1 MADAPPPDDA
11 APNDA
16 APDAPATSVRSLHV
30 LDFGLFEVDAR
41 HGGGR
46 TIGIPGYLI
55 RTREHV
61 ILVDG
66 GFPRRY
72 AEDAD
77 TAAAADGLGSFGR
90 VVELSERN
98 LPPAQL
104 ELLGLTADDVTL
116 FVLTHGDVDHVG
128 ALERFGHEYPNATLA
143 VAAMERA
150 LDRPRYFGDARP
162 VAWPEGVPELRVEG
176 DTELAPG
183 VELLLAPGH
192 SPGQLALLVR
202 LPETG
207 PVLIAGDAISRPGEF
222 EEGFGGAWDE
232 AAAEVS
238 ARRLL
243 GIAEREGAW
252 VIYGHDPEQWRGLR
266 KAPEGYR

>member
-1 MADAPPPDDA
+1 MSDA
-11 APNDA
+11 ATPG
-16 APDAPATSVRSLHV
+16 APAPGPPTTSVRSLHV

-55 RTREHV
+55 RTDDHA

-72 AEDAD
+72 AEDAEA
-77 TAAAADGLGSFGR
+77 AAAADGLGSFGR
-90 VVELSERN
+90 VVELTERN
-98 LPPAQL
+98 LPPQQL
-104 ELLGLTADDVTL
+104 ELLGLTTDDVTL
-116 FVLTHGDVDHVG
+116 VVLTHGDIDHVG
-128 ALERFGHEYPNATLA
+128 ALERFAEEYPNATLV

-162 VAWPEGVPELRVEG
+162 VAWPESVPELRVEG

-183 VELLLAPGH
+183 VDLLLAPGH

-202 LPETG
+202 LPATG
-207 PVLIAGDAISRPGEF
+207 PVLLAGDAISRPTEF

-232 AAAEVS
+232 GAAEVS

-252 VIYGHDPEQWRGLR
+252 VVYGHDPEQWSELR
-266 KAPEGYR
+266 KAPDGYA